1 AIPMPFLA
9 CSFGWIFTEVG
20 RQPWVVVPNPTGI
33 DQVRLLT
40 ERGVSTAVPAG
51 VILTSLIVLTLVYAV
66 LAVVWYRLM
75 HRYTVEGV
83 PDAVR
88 DESPEAQ
95 TPDDTDRPLSFAY

>member
-1 AIPMPFLA
+1 MVA
-9 CSFGWIFTEVG
+9 
-20 RQPWVVVPNPTGI
+20 PNPTGI

-51 VILTSLIVLTLVYAV
+51 VILTSMIVLTLVYAV

-75 HRYTVEGV
+75 HRYTVEGGV
-83 PDAVR
+83 PDVVR

-95 TPDDTDRPLSFAY
+95 DPRRRRPPAVVRVLSARD